1 MDSDTLNEL
10 LTRQP
15 FTPFRIKLSNQET
28 VDVRNPALVVVMKR
42 DIFVAE
48 PSRDRF
54 HIYSLLHV
62 VGVESLQ
69 AA

>member
-1 MDSDTLNEL
+1 MNPETISEL

-15 FTPFRIKLSNQET
+15 FQPFRVKLSNQEHF
-28 VDVRNPALVVVMKR
+28 DVYNPGLVVVLKR
-42 DIFVAE
+42 DLFVAE

-54 HIYSLLHV
+54 HIYALIHV